1 MKPLALHTIGSNP
14 LRQRLRVLSRERR
27 ADEARQFLEQFHH
40 ENGLPAGECAA
51 RVREVERELLR
62 TGHYDHTPEEL
73 AFGARVAWRNHARCI
88 GRLFWKGLE
97 VADCRHI
104 DEPDAIA
111 SRMVDHMQFARGDGR
126 IRSTISIFAPV
137 KGDAETAE
145 LPSHIESRQIAQ
157 YAGYMQRDGRVV
169 GDPIAVEATNTAIAL
184 GWNAPAERGAFDL
197 LPIVVCD
204 GRGRRHVYELPPGTV
219 QELDIVHPRAAG
231 LAALGLRWYT
241 VPCVSSMVLSIGGI
255 EYPCAPFNGFYMA
268 SEIAS
273 RNFVDET
280 RYNMLEPAADALG
293 VDRSSG
299 LWKDRVVTELNEAV
313 IHSFRAAG
321 ATILDHH
328 TASEQFM
335 DFHQKEVAA
344 GRTPSAEWSWIVPP
358 QASSLCP
365 VYHLPMRD
373 RHLVPNYYASAAT
386 DGARL
391 APGAAE
397 VSRHESLAHGAAG
410 SRCPF
415 ARSVGA
421 VARGLGAIAR
431 AKAAMF

>member
-1 MKPLALHTIGSNP
+1 MRTLANTTGSNP
-14 LRQRLRVLSRERR
+14 LRQRLRQLSPERR
-27 ADEARQFLEQFHH
+27 AAEARTFLEQYHR
-40 ENGLPAGECAA
+40 ENELAPSICSA
-51 RVREVERELLR
+51 RIREALRELGQ

-97 VADCRHI
+97 VADCRGI
-104 DEPDAIA
+104 VEPDEMA
-111 SRMVDHMQFARGDGR
+111 SRMADHMVFARGDGR

-137 KGDAETAE
+137 RGDAAHADM
-145 LPSHIESRQIAQ
+145 PAHVESRQIAQ
-157 YAGYMQRDGRVV
+157 YAGYLQSDGSVL
-169 GDPIAVEATNTAIAL
+169 GDPVAVEATSTAIAL
-184 GWNAPAERGAFDL
+184 GWRPPSQRSAFDL
-197 LPIVVCD
+197 LPIVICD
-204 GRGRRHVYELPPGTV
+204 ARGRRHLYELPAGTV
-219 QELDIVHPRAAG
+219 QEVDIAHPREPR
-231 LAALGLRWYT
+231 LASLGLRWYT
-241 VPCVSSMVLSIGGI
+241 VPCVSSMMMTIGGI

-273 RNFVDET
+273 RNFTDET
-280 RYNMLEPAADALG
+280 RYDLLAPAADALRI
-293 VDRSSG
+293 DRASG
-299 LWKDRVVTELNEAV
+299 LWRDRVVTELNEAV
-313 IHSFRAAG
+313 LHSFRSAG
-321 ATILDHH
+321 VTILDHH

-335 DFHQKEVAA
+335 DFHQKEIAA

-373 RHLVPNYYASAAT
+373 RNLVPNYYASASA
-386 DGARL
+386 DGAQL

-397 VSRHESLAHGAAG
+397 ALRHEGVASGHAG

-415 ARSVGA
+415 ARGVGSI
-421 VARGLGAIAR
+421 ARGLGAIAR